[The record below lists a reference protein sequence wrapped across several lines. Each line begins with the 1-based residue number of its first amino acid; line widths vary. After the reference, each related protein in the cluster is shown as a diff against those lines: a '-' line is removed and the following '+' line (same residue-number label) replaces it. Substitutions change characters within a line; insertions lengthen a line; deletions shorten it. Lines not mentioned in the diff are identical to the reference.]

1 MIGNDRQ
8 EPTLDDLLNDPI
20 VQILMRRDAVERWK
34 LEEMIARVRRNRR
47 AEADCLAACPA
58 CTFVTVQIRGVGR

>member
-47 AEADCLAACPA
+47 AEAECLAA
-58 CTFVTVQIRGVGR
+58 

>member
-47 AEADCLAACPA
+47 AEAERLGGHWFPA
-58 CTFVTVQIRGVGR
+58 GFNLHR

>member
-47 AEADCLAACPA
+47 AEANVWPPDHPA
-58 CTFVTVQIRGVGR
+58 

>member
-20 VQILMRRDAVERWK
+20 VQILMRRDAVDRWR

-47 AEADCLAACPA
+47 AAEAERLAA
-58 CTFVTVQIRGVGR
+58 

>member
-1 MIGNDRQ
+1 MFGNDRQ

-20 VQILMRRDAVERWK
+20 VQILMRRDAVERCK

-47 AEADCLAACPA
+47 AEAERMAA
-58 CTFVTVQIRGVGR
+58 

>member
-1 MIGNDRQ
+1 MDCATKGRDTMIGNDRQ

-47 AEADCLAACPA
+47 AEADCLAA
-58 CTFVTVQIRGVGR
+58 